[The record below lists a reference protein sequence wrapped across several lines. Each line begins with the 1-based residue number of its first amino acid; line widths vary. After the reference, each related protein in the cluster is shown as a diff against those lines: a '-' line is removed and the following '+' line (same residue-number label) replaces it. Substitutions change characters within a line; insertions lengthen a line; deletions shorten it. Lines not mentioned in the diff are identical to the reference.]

1 MAPLWAELFKI
12 ESWRVPPERAPD
24 ELLLE
29 ICGTAAAPAPPW
41 DDSLFALVVALPKLA
56 VPWLRCLSK
65 GRCWVSCG
73 TVALT
78 VVGLFFRFF
87 PARFDGTGPSLFVV
101 LSDDSF
107 LTVVE
112 VYVETFFLI
121 FDKEFLLLLTGMT
134 LGLLP
139 TLKLKV
145 CTSILGSAGR
155 DVVAK
160 VPRLLTT

>member
-1 MAPLWAELFKI
+1 M
-12 ESWRVPPERAPD
+12 
-24 ELLLE
+24 
-29 ICGTAAAPAPPW
+29 
-41 DDSLFALVVALPKLA
+41 
-56 VPWLRCLSK
+56 
-65 GRCWVSCG
+65 
-73 TVALT
+73 ALT

-121 FDKEFLLLLTGMT
+121 FDKEFLLVLTGMT